1 MHMSVRVVAI
11 AGMPGSGKGEVA
23 AVLAA
28 RGIPILSMG
37 DMVREEVR
45 RRGLAEAPH
54 VFGEVVA
61 ICVHPTARRS
71 WRFDCVMQ
79 WIRLSRR
86 LHS

>member
-1 MHMSVRVVAI
+1 MSVRVVAI

-54 VFGEVVA
+54 V
-61 ICVHPTARRS
+61 CR
-71 WRFDCVMQ
+71 
-79 WIRLSRR
+79 
-86 LHS
+86 